1 MARTLLGNIKGPKGD
16 TGEQGPQGLQGPTG
30 ATGETGATGPQGP
43 QGETGPQGPEGPQ
56 GPQGPQGPS
65 GSELVAKPYSTQ
77 KAYDPGELCVQN
89 NKLYIFDEHK
99 DAGPWDESKV
109 HETTMA
115 DLYSSINSSLSSESR
130 KSKYNTRTIDSATSL
145 KSVIV
150 EFVSGNN
157 LFCALILNNP
167 QENVFGAKGLNTGV
181 LLLFYSNAYWRDH
194 PNYMLIKDDALYTG
208 TLDAVNNTLDTIYKH
223 SATALN

>member
-89 NKLYIFDEHK
+89 NKLYIFDKHK

-115 DLYSSINSSLSSESR
+115 DLYSSINSSLNLKINSE
-130 KSKYNTRTIDSATSL
+130 K
-145 KSVIV
+145 
-150 EFVSGNN
+150 
-157 LFCALILNNP
+157 ILNIELV
-167 QENVFGAKGLNTGV
+167 QDGV
-181 LLLFYSNAYWRDH
+181 GYYINIIPRSGGGRVGYIRLTN
-194 PNYMLIKDDALYTG
+194 
-208 TLDAVNNTLDTIYKH
+208 
-223 SATALN
+223 

>member
-65 GSELVAKPYSTQ
+65 GSELVAKPYITQ

-115 DLYSSINSSLSSESR
+115 DLYSLLNSS
-130 KSKYNTRTIDSATSL
+130 SL
-145 KSVIV
+145 KNFRSVQGIKWTEDNQLRVVLDYDLEIIV
-150 EFVSGNN
+150 PYEWPS
-157 LFCALILNNP
+157 
-167 QENVFGAKGLNTGV
+167 
-181 LLLFYSNAYWRDH
+181 
-194 PNYMLIKDDALYTG
+194 
-208 TLDAVNNTLDTIYKH
+208 
-223 SATALN
+223 